1 MEKTNNKSIVSLT
14 LGVLS
19 IIIPYI
25 GLILGIIGI
34 VISTKSI
41 IGIDESNE
49 KGRRLAI
56 SGRVCSI
63 VGICFQL
70 LLIFLLILSLSV
82 FFITDPDVSII
93 SLNS

>member
-34 VISTKSI
+34 VISSKSI
-41 IGIDESNE
+41 KEIDKSNE

-82 FFITDPDVSII
+82 FFITDPDVSI
-93 SLNS
+93 